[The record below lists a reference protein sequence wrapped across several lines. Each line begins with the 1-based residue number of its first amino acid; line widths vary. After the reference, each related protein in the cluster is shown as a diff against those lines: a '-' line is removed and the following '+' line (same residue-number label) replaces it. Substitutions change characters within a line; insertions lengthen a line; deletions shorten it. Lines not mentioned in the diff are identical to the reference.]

1 MGNLFSFSLPTT
13 LVLLWAC
20 APERAYNF
28 QKYPRGCFSS
38 DRRLKTVFQLSE
50 QAINSKKHFPD
61 WGTPP
66 STVQIHKTV
75 RRRNLQTDQ
84 DRSRLP
90 RSQMSLQRRG
100 TRLHKAPPS
109 KPPLRITTSSLCQ
122 TCPVSLVPLPISH
135 PLLAANLELWIQVT
149 NEGFVETRETP
160 LAPVSLTSATHL
172 YLAVPP
178 HGDLTSTRISQ
189 GFHRHHQGLG
199 TRSQ

>member
-100 TRLHKAPPS
+100 TRLHDGQGEWTFAFLPQLLREFPPS
-109 KPPLRITTSSLCQ
+109 PTARDNSHGQRLSTLYRPCPNTATCRVVTQATIT
-122 TCPVSLVPLPISH
+122 H
-135 PLLAANLELWIQVT
+135 ELT
-149 NEGFVETRETP
+149 
-160 LAPVSLTSATHL
+160 A
-172 YLAVPP
+172 
-178 HGDLTSTRISQ
+178 
-189 GFHRHHQGLG
+189 
-199 TRSQ
+199 

>member
-1 MGNLFSFSLPTT
+1 VSLTRGWNGKKGNLFSFSLPTT

-28 QKYPRGCFSS
+28 QKHPRGCFSP

-100 TRLHKAPPS
+100 TRLAKYFYRYTERWVGRRSEPS
-109 KPPLRITTSSLCQ
+109 LDPRF
-122 TCPVSLVPLPISH
+122 VSPK
-135 PLLAANLELWIQVT
+135 
-149 NEGFVETRETP
+149 G
-160 LAPVSLTSATHL
+160 APVRLASPLVLKPRGMSSTPHPSNSVPQ
-172 YLAVPP
+172 YLAHYDSFP
-178 HGDLTSTRISQ
+178 SQ
-189 GFHRHHQGLG
+189 THPGFRMG
-199 TRSQ
+199 R

>member
-28 QKYPRGCFSS
+28 QKYPRGCFSP

-50 QAINSKKHFPD
+50 QAINSKKQFPD

-100 TRLHKAPPS
+100 TRLEQPRSFEDAS
-109 KPPLRITTSSLCQ
+109 ALASRSVLLGAGNRS
-122 TCPVSLVPLPISH
+122 IS
-135 PLLAANLELWIQVT
+135 ESE
-149 NEGFVETRETP
+149 EG
-160 LAPVSLTSATHL
+160 
-172 YLAVPP
+172 
-178 HGDLTSTRISQ
+178 
-189 GFHRHHQGLG
+189 HRCRDRAKSRQ
-199 TRSQ
+199 TRSVKIWSTTNRDNHPKTTEYYFTIHYYYYTLHMNRDTDF

>member
-1 MGNLFSFSLPTT
+1 VSLTRGWNGKKGNLFSFSLPTT

-28 QKYPRGCFSS
+28 QKHPRGCFSP

-100 TRLHKAPPS
+100 TRLVNPERGTIGSSTSEYSVAFSSKRNGHSPS
-109 KPPLRITTSSLCQ
+109 KSPQGKSA
-122 TCPVSLVPLPISH
+122 CPRD
-135 PLLAANLELWIQVT
+135 E
-149 NEGFVETRETP
+149 
-160 LAPVSLTSATHL
+160 
-172 YLAVPP
+172 
-178 HGDLTSTRISQ
+178 
-189 GFHRHHQGLG
+189 
-199 TRSQ
+199 

>member
-1 MGNLFSFSLPTT
+1 VSLTRGWNGKMGNLFSFSLPTT

-100 TRLHKAPPS
+100 TRLWQPH
-109 KPPLRITTSSLCQ
+109 LVLSSCEQQTILLCRE
-122 TCPVSLVPLPISH
+122 LV
-135 PLLAANLELWIQVT
+135 
-149 NEGFVETRETP
+149 
-160 LAPVSLTSATHL
+160 SAT
-172 YLAVPP
+172 
-178 HGDLTSTRISQ
+178 STVDRLQ
-189 GFHRHHQGLG
+189 FGY
-199 TRSQ
+199 TYN